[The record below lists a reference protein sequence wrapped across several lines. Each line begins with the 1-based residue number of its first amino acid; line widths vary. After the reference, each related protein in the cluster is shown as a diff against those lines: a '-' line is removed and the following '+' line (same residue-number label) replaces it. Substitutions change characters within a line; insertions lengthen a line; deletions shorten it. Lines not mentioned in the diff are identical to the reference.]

1 MDNEKMGPFISEMRK
16 SLQLTQKELAEKL
29 KVSDKAVSKWE
40 RNLSRPDISLLAPLS
55 DIFGITI
62 TELLKGEKTDTDD
75 IDDIDVQESLD
86 TALQYSEKTAKQKIA
101 LTQNTWALIFSIV
114 LLLAVSIVYIVNVT
128 VSGTFTWSLIPI
140 AASIFIWLVFF
151 PAIKM
156 GTKGIIASLISL
168 SLSSA
173 PFLFVLDFAID
184 RVAGENTLVFP
195 VSIRIAPFVIVFLW
209 IAFFLFKKFKTRK
222 LLIIAFLVFLSGPVS
237 LLSNFLIASMHDQP
251 WFGVQ
256 PILNIFTLT
265 ALAVIL
271 FAIELT
277 LRNKE
282 R

>member
-40 RNLSRPDISLLAPLS
+40 RNLSRPDISLLVPLS
-55 DIFGITI
+55 DILGITI
-62 TELLKGEKTDTDD
+62 TELLKGEKADT
-75 IDDIDVQESLD
+75 DDIDVQESLD